1 MLRNKLKF
9 VYSNYETFGLKNKK
23 IDCPLK
29 FSYLSFTKNTSIAT
43 STMIIKRNIVGNAK
57 FTNTKICEDYYFKCK
72 LLKKLNML
80 TA

>member
-29 FSYLSFTKNTSIAT
+29 IFLF
-43 STMIIKRNIVGNAK
+43 K
-57 FTNTKICEDYYFKCK
+57 FY
-72 LLKKLNML
+72 KKYIDSHKYNDN
-80 TA
+80 